1 MVENKCGQIYFWT
14 PLTALK
20 ENYSLTTA
28 TIGYGS
34 CNFLFWG
41 RNLMVS
47 AFKWNLFSGTFVLLS
62 FSILQSKSKFLFSF
76 YFVRRV
82 STSSKYTQPFFFF
95 MFSAVAHA
103 PQYFPSD
110 SNQLIL
116 PGPTALDNI
125 SMSTASLAT
134 HSHHTPAGPHQLH
147 PGLSPFM
154 ANSSYSS
161 ASRSTIDMDLAHKET
176 DRSKCLQ
183 PPGLSLHPT
192 WNTLG
197 QA

>member
-47 AFKWNLFSGTFVLLS
+47 AFKWNLFSGTFALLS

-82 STSSKYTQPFFFF
+82 KHVFKVYSAIFLFHVLSCSSRTSVFSKRLQPADFTWPHSFGQHFHVNGLACDALA
-95 MFSAVAHA
+95 SHA
-103 PQYFPSD
+103 SRP
-110 SNQLIL
+110 
-116 PGPTALDNI
+116 
-125 SMSTASLAT
+125 
-134 HSHHTPAGPHQLH
+134 
-147 PGLSPFM
+147 
-154 ANSSYSS
+154 SS
-161 ASRSTIDMDLAHKET
+161 ATSRAEPIHGQFF
-176 DRSKCLQ
+176 LQ
-183 PPGLSLHPT
+183 
-192 WNTLG
+192 LG
-197 QA
+197 F